1 MQNKNLK
8 CGFFEW
14 LDPPMCSRSKQIIPG
29 LLKKINRLEND
40 TKSLSIEGSEDY
52 GENGQYSAVETSVV
66 MKLIA
71 TECKKLKLLLVLI
84 VLLVVV
90 ILFK

>member
-1 MQNKNLK
+1 MFLHNKNLK

-40 TKSLSIEGSEDY
+40 TESLSIEGSEDN
-52 GENGQYSAVETSVV
+52 GENGQYSDVETSVV
-66 MKLIA
+66 IKLIA
-71 TECKKLKLLLVLI
+71 PKMLLI
-84 VLLVVV
+84 PD
-90 ILFK
+90 K

>member
-1 MQNKNLK
+1 
-8 CGFFEW
+8 
-14 LDPPMCSRSKQIIPG
+14 MCSRSKQIIPG

-40 TKSLSIEGSEDY
+40 TESLSIEGSEDN
-52 GENGQYSAVETSVV
+52 GENGQYSDVETSVV
-66 MKLIA
+66 IKLIA
-71 TECKKLKLLLVLI
+71 TECKKFKLLLVFI